1 MSNER
6 EREAMLRARAFIDR
20 LTVDAPDGDPKAIVE
35 DENRFFA
42 WDNEHRSPKTGKTF
56 LFDWSYYIG
65 IVMEGLYYMYEAGA
79 GARYRNYAKRYLR
92 AVETGGRLN
101 RYAGY
106 TPDHGVDCYKTASL
120 LPFFMDEDAELKS
133 LADALFDDLACKN
146 ARHTEDALGGN
157 YWARVARR
165 KAAALPRV
173 AGRAV
178 HESGVS
184 GALCPHDERRADA
197 FAAWPRACA
206 G

>member
-79 GARYRNYAKRYLR
+79 GTRYRDYAKRYLH
-92 AVETGGRLN
+92 AVETGGPPEPIRGLHA
-101 RYAGY
+101 RSRRG
-106 TPDHGVDCYKTASL
+106 L
-120 LPFFMDEDAELKS
+120 LQDRQP
-133 LADALFDDLACKN
+133 
-146 ARHTEDALGGN
+146 
-157 YWARVARR
+157 
-165 KAAALPRV
+165 AALLHGRGRGAEKPGR
-173 AGRAV
+173 RAV
-178 HESGVS
+178 
-184 GALCPHDERRADA
+184 
-197 FAAWPRACA
+197 
-206 G
+206 